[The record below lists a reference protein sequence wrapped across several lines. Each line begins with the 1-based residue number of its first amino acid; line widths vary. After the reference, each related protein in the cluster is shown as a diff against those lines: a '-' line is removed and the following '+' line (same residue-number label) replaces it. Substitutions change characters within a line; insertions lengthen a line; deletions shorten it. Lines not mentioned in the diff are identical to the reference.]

1 MLSNTQQYFFHRFKI
16 GCVSRKRLMRN
27 TTLDTSRK
35 LAPLLRQAFRQG
47 IEAASRGEDRNPYV
61 PNSHL
66 YHAWM
71 AGWASLARA
80 WNNNDDLRWA

>member
-1 MLSNTQQYFFHRFKI
+1 MRNTVYFNGLKI
-16 GCVSRKRLMRN
+16 WRGSSIRLMRS
-27 TTLDTSRK
+27 TIDVSRK

-47 IEAASRGEDRNPYV
+47 VAAASRGEDRNPYV

-71 AGWASLARA
+71 AGWASLALA
-80 WNNNDDLRWA
+80 CNNSDDLLWA

>member
-1 MLSNTQQYFFHRFKI
+1 MMSNKQHRSFN
-16 GCVSRKRLMRN
+16 SRKIWRSSSIHLMRS
-27 TTLDTSRK
+27 TIDVSRK